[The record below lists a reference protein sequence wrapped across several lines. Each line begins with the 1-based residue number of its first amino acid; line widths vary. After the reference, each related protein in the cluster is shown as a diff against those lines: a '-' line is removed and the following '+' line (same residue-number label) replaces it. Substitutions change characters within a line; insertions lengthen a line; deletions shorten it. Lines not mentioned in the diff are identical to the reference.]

1 MSNPPIGVKVY
12 LDGNGKPLPEPVP
25 LRQAHH
31 VPHLD
36 AKKSFTATAQ
46 ADRLKEYIKDIPVLR
61 ARIIKAVEH
70 LEALVA
76 QEQALAVQQQAQLA
90 LARESLKMF
99 DEAAELITTRFVN
112 WEKTHD
118 GPQPVVTAD
127 PAAGSAGAASGPE
140 PVGRA

>member
-1 MSNPPIGVKVY
+1 MSNPPIGVKVN
-12 LDGNGKPLPEPVP
+12 LDGDGKPIPEPVP

-46 ADRLKEYIKDIPVLR
+46 ADRLKEYIRDIPILR
-61 ARIIKAVEH
+61 ARIVQAVTH

-76 QEQALAVQQQAQLA
+76 AQQAELGLA
-90 LARESLKMF
+90 RAARESF
-99 DEAAELITTRFVN
+99 EEAAEAITARFTT
-112 WEKTHD
+112 WENDHD
-118 GPQPVVTAD
+118 GPQPVDTAA
-127 PAAGSAGAASGPE
+127 PAAGSAGAASSPE

>member
-1 MSNPPIGVKVY
+1 MSDPVSVKVY

-61 ARIIKAVEH
+61 ARVVQAVTH

-76 QEQALAVQQQAQLA
+76 GLQAELD
-90 LARESLKMF
+90 LARAARKSFE
-99 DEAAELITTRFVN
+99 EAATEITARFTEQ
-112 WEKTHD
+112 EKDH
-118 GPQPVVTAD
+118 GPQPA
-127 PAAGSAGAASGPE
+127 PAGAGNPAGAE
-140 PVGRA
+140 PGR

>member
-1 MSNPPIGVKVY
+1 VPDQSNS
-12 LDGNGKPLPEPVP
+12 DGNGKPIWQEPPP

-61 ARIIKAVEH
+61 ARIVQAVTH

-76 QEQALAVQQQAQLA
+76 AQQAELG
-90 LARESLKMF
+90 LARTARQSFE
-99 DEAAELITTRFVN
+99 EAAEEITARFKD
-112 WEKTHD
+112 WENKSHGTERAHSEP
-118 GPQPVVTAD
+118 GTPGT
-127 PAAGSAGAASGPE
+127 GE
-140 PVGRA
+140 PVPGCQTPAVGTGGCTR